1 MTREQAEAALA
12 ELGKVDDDHFP
23 LFEAALLCALHEDP
37 LRDPDAARRL
47 MDHAAERLAERLKR
61 ESPEEALA
69 ETMAG
74 DLRLN
79 GDVLSYEDPANA
91 DLISV
96 LERRAAPR

>member
-1 MTREQAEAALA
+1 M
-12 ELGKVDDDHFP
+12 DD
-23 LFEAALLCALHEDP
+23 AV
-37 LRDPDAARRL
+37 
-47 MDHAAERLAERLKR
+47 ERLTERLKR

-96 LERRAAPR
+96 LERRLEQREVVVVDLAQLGQGGFSLLAGHPCRQLSPSSRQASAI